1 MSALTQSSPERVQNS
16 PERVQDSPERVQ
28 NSPERMQNSPEQKE
42 HSRKRD
48 VSDAGL
54 GKELATFLLCPTPA
68 AWLDWA
74 LQNQTLLLIDHAN
87 CEKKAASNAMGLMYR
102 HVTHTDLL
110 TKMSQLAREEL
121 LHFEQVVGLMADRGI
136 TYQRIGPS
144 RYAAGLR
151 EHMRT
156 DRREE
161 ALTDSL
167 IVGAI
172 VEARSCERFAK
183 LAPLLDATL
192 GKFYLSLLRSEARH
206 YRDYLTLAA
215 QYATEDI
222 TPRVQHFLAVEKHL
236 IESDDDEFRF
246 HSGVPARAE

>member
-1 MSALTQSSPERVQNS
+1 MNSSAN
-16 PERVQDSPERVQ
+16 
-28 NSPERMQNSPEQKE
+28 NSPEQTNSPQP
-42 HSRKRD
+42 SRR
-48 VSDAGL
+48 STE
-54 GKELATFLLCPTPA
+54 ELTRELEAFLLCPTPT

-102 HVTHTDLL
+102 HVAYTDLL
-110 TKMSQLAREEL
+110 IKMSQLAREEL
-121 LHFEQVVGLMADRGI
+121 LHFEQVAGLMAERGI
-136 TYQRIGPS
+136 VYQRIGPS

-156 DRREE
+156 DRREQ

-183 LAPLLDATL
+183 LAPLLDEKL
-192 GKFYLSLLRSEARH
+192 GRFYLSLLRSEARH
-206 YRDYLTLAA
+206 YRDYLMLAA
-215 QYATEDI
+215 KYTEEDI
-222 TPRVQHFLAVEKHL
+222 TPRVQHFLTVEKGL
-236 IESDDDEFRF
+236 IESEDDEFRF
-246 HSGVPARAE
+246 HSGVPRQGASQHTALV